1 MLFTIIGIVFG
12 LILLLFSITSIGDS
26 FLDLYPIF
34 LVLIMGYIILFYI
47 SDKKNCKSLSKWGL
61 RPSYICLI
69 GLVIVN
75 LQFFFDVSFCDREIN
90 DFIPINWAKQ
100 YSDICFFGGCLFIV
114 SFLLANYHTKKC
126 PFLRCKPWLLPVNPW
141 VCIQFVF
148 FLLFVC
154 TIDIG
159 QFLSG
164 AIYVGSGASNA
175 DGGLSASF
183 ERFYDATSLITLAL
197 YTQKLVRS
205 SESISI
211 KKYIK
216 SISLLFWL
224 PLCIYLILRLFS
236 GDRGPVIFAILSI
249 IYSYTFVSKKF
260 TKIKVAILF
269 IAIGAFVVTL
279 LGFIRSRSTD
289 LSFTEKVEQSLIR
302 MDEKKVSEIQSVSPF
317 TKELA
322 SSLKCNFVAVRAIE
336 EGDADL
342 SFGKFTILS
351 SLSSFPGARKE
362 YFKPIGL
369 SDEDFSSAVYLT
381 QLDNNSKTYSTGIGS
396 SVFAEAYLDL
406 NLWGVIIVAMLLG
419 YIFKCIDLSYSYKV
433 LSPVVTIIT
442 IRLAAMSIYV
452 SRDSLSHLVSYILSI
467 LIIYW
472 IMNPFLK
479 LFCEKTNI
487 R

>member
-1 MLFTIIGIVFG
+1 MLFSIIGIVFG
-12 LILLLFSITSIGDS
+12 LILLLFSFTSIGDS

-34 LVLIMGYIILFYI
+34 LALIVGYIILFYF
-47 SDKKNCKSLSKWGL
+47 SDKKSGSPLFKWGL
-61 RPSYICLI
+61 RPTYICLI

-75 LQFFFDVSFCDREIN
+75 LQFFFDVSLGDRRII
-90 DFIPINWAKQ
+90 DYLPISWAEQ
-100 YSDICFFGGCLFIV
+100 YSDTCFFGGCLFIV
-114 SFLLANYHTKKC
+114 AFLLANYHTKKF
-126 PFLRCKPWLLPVNPW
+126 PFLKYKPRLLPVNPW
-141 VCIQFVF
+141 VCVQFVF
-148 FLLFVC
+148 FLLFVY

-159 QFLSG
+159 SFLSG
-164 AIYVGSGASNA
+164 AIYIGTGASDA

-205 SESISI
+205 GECVSI

-224 PLCIYLILRLFS
+224 PLCFYVVLRLFS
-236 GDRGPVIFAILSI
+236 GDRGPVIYATLSI
-249 IYSYTFVSKKF
+249 IYSYTFVSKKL
-260 TKIKVAILF
+260 TKVKVAILF
-269 IAIGAFVVTL
+269 MAAGAFAVTL
-279 LGFIRSRSTD
+279 LGIIRSRSTD

-302 MDEKKVSEIQSVSPF
+302 MDEIKTTYIQSFSPL
-317 TKELA
+317 TQELA
-322 SSLKCNFVAVRAIE
+322 SSLRCNFVAVKAIE
-336 EGDADL
+336 EGDANL
-342 SFGKFTILS
+342 TFGKFTILS

-381 QLDNNSKTYSTGIGS
+381 QLYNNSKTYSFGIGS

-406 NLWGVIIVAMLLG
+406 NLWGVIIVAMMLG
-419 YIFKCIDLSYSYKV
+419 YIFKCIDLSYSLKV